1 MNQLDQQINSIT
13 DKVQQLMRQQLK
25 LKRENERLQQELEAC
40 QHAEKNH
47 LGLVAQL
54 EQRIAILKF
63 AAGDLPEADKKEFEK
78 MINSYIRE
86 IDKVIA
92 YLSQ

>member
-1 MNQLDQQINSIT
+1 MNPLEQQIASIT
-13 DKVQQLMRQQLK
+13 NKLQQLLRQQLR
-25 LKRENERLQQELEAC
+25 LKRENERLQQELDAC
-40 QHAEKNH
+40 RQNEKTH
-47 LGLVAQL
+47 LELVDQL
-54 EQRIAILKF
+54 EQRIAILRF
-63 AAGDLPEADKKEFEK
+63 AAGDLPEAEKKEFEK

>member
-1 MNQLDQQINSIT
+1 ML
-13 DKVQQLMRQQLK
+13 RQQLR
-25 LKRENERLQQELEAC
+25 LKRENERLQQELDAC
-40 QHAEKNH
+40 RHTEKNH
-47 LGLVAQL
+47 LELVTQL

-63 AAGDLPEADKKEFEK
+63 AAGDLPEAEKREFEK

>member
-1 MNQLDQQINSIT
+1 MNPLDQQIASIT
-13 DKVQQLMRQQLK
+13 EKLHQLLRQQLR
-25 LKRENERLQQELEAC
+25 LKRENERLQQELDAC
-40 QHAEKNH
+40 RNAEKTQVE
-47 LGLVAQL
+47 LVTQL

-63 AAGDLPEADKKEFEK
+63 AAGDLPEKEKKEFER